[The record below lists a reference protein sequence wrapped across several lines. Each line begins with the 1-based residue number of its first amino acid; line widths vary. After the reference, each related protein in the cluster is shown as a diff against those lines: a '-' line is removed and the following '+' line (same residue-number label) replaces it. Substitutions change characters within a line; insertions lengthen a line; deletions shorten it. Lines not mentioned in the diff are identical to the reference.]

1 MKSYHYSAQEFSSL
15 INNKI
20 KKSPLYVVKPSQITS
35 TFHTKKSPTSDKSQI
50 FLSHFFNPM
59 RYPV

>member
-20 KKSPLYVVKPSQITS
+20 KKSPLYVVKLSQITS
-35 TFHTKKSPTSDKSQI
+35 TFHTKKSPASDKSQI
-50 FLSHFFNPM
+50 FFVTFL
-59 RYPV
+59 